1 MTSRWICALLGLVM
15 ALSLAGC
22 GNQTAGANASR
33 WRQSAEV
40 QNNALYQRDLADGT
54 GLDADGKAVRRDGDY
69 RADDRGQ
76 VAGFRRDGDRDSR
89 SAATKGGKVEKDLKN
104 AGSDLKNAVRDAA
117 RSVGDAAEDAMD
129 GMKDAADNA
138 ESNIRSAKR

>member
-1 MTSRWICALLGLVM
+1 M

-22 GNQTAGANASR
+22 GNQTAGTNASR

-54 GLDADGKAVRRDGDY
+54 GLDGDREADSRDGDY

-76 VAGFRRDGDRDSR
+76 VAGFDHGKDRDETQGSR
-89 SAATKGGKVEKDLKN
+89 KAVTKGGTVENDLKD

-129 GMKDAADNA
+129 GMQDAARNA
-138 ESNIRSAKR
+138 SDRIRDGKE